1 MTTIDRLN
9 SAITIITTINS
20 IRLVGSTLEYL
31 LESGSIQV
39 EVWYELYDARL
50 LP

>member
-9 SAITIITTINS
+9 SAITIITT

-39 EVWYELYDARL
+39 EVWYKLYDARL